1 MISIDG
7 GSYYRQE
14 IVNSAPYLAMI
25 VELKTK
31 EMVVGFM
38 VVLVKYLLKDK

>member
-14 IVNSAPYLAMI
+14 IVIFVPYLAII
-25 VELKTK
+25 VELKTR